1 MRLVPPSLRRRVLA
15 HILDIVYQIETMLG
29 ELEQIVLLAVLRV
42 GDAAYGVPVHE
53 EIVRL
58 TRRDL
63 TLGTVYKTLSRL
75 EAKGFV
81 RSYEGDPTPQRGGR
95 RTRCFA
101 VTTAGRRS
109 LESTLATLRRMAV
122 GLDVGLEPT

>member
-1 MRLVPPSLRRRVLA
+1 
-15 HILDIVYQIETMLG
+15 MLG

-75 EAKGFV
+75 EDEGIRPIV
-81 RSYEGDPTPQRGGR
+81 RGRPDASARRAPDALLCRDHRRTQVARVDARRAPSHGRRPRR
-95 RTRCFA
+95 RTRTH
-101 VTTAGRRS
+101 VT
-109 LESTLATLRRMAV
+109 
-122 GLDVGLEPT
+122 P

>member
-1 MRLVPPSLRRRVLA
+1 
-15 HILDIVYQIETMLG
+15 MLG

-42 GDAAYGVPVHE
+42 GDAAYGVPVHD
-53 EIVRL
+53 EIIRL
-58 TRRDL
+58 ARRDL

-75 EAKGFV
+75 EEKGFV

-101 VTTAGRRS
+101 VTTAGRKS
-109 LESTLATLRRMAV
+109 LESSLATLRRMVNNGDALTGRAPASRPRV
-122 GLDVGLEPT
+122 DQLLRG

>member
-1 MRLVPPSLRRRVLA
+1 MVLRRPA
-15 HILDIVYQIETMLG
+15 FAYILDIVYQMTAMLG

-42 GDAAYGVPVHE
+42 GDAAYGVPVHD

-58 TRRDL
+58 ARRDL

-75 EAKGFV
+75 EEKGFV

-101 VTTAGRRS
+101 VTTAGRKS
-109 LESTLATLRRMAV
+109 LESSLATLRRMAI

>member
-1 MRLVPPSLRRRVLA
+1 LRRDEAA
-15 HILDIVYQIETMLG
+15 HILDIVYQIATMLG

-42 GDAAYGVPVHE
+42 GDAAYGVPVHD

-58 TRRDL
+58 ARRDL

-75 EAKGFV
+75 EKKGYV

-101 VTTAGRRS
+101 VTAAGRRS

>member
-1 MRLVPPSLRRRVLA
+1 
-15 HILDIVYQIETMLG
+15 MLG

-42 GDAAYGVPVHE
+42 GEAAYGVPVHD

-58 TRRDL
+58 TGRDL
-63 TLGTVYKTLSRL
+63 TLGTVYKTLARL
-75 EAKGFV
+75 EQKGFV

-101 VTTAGRRS
+101 VSSSGRRA
-109 LESTLATLRRMAV
+109 LESTLAALRRMAV

>member
-1 MRLVPPSLRRRVLA
+1 LRSLA
-15 HILDIVYQIETMLG
+15 SGHILDIVYQIETMLG
-29 ELEQIVLLAVLRV
+29 ELEQIVILAVLRV
-42 GDAAYGVPVHE
+42 GDAAYGVPVHD

-63 TLGTVYKTLSRL
+63 TIGTVYKTLARL
-75 EAKGFV
+75 EDKGFV
-81 RSYEGDPTPQRGGR
+81 RSYAGDPTPQRGGR

-101 VTTAGRRS
+101 VTITGRRA

>member
-1 MRLVPPSLRRRVLA
+1 
-15 HILDIVYQIETMLG
+15 MLG

-42 GDAAYGVPVHE
+42 GDGAYGVPVHD

-58 TRRDL
+58 ARRDL
-63 TLGTVYKTLSRL
+63 TIGTVYKTLARL
-75 EAKGFV
+75 EDKGLV

-101 VTTAGRRS
+101 VTTAGKRA
-109 LESTLATLRRMAV
+109 LEASLATLRRMTM

>member
-1 MRLVPPSLRRRVLA
+1 LRRRA
-15 HILDIVYQIETMLG
+15 STYILDIVYQIATMLG

-42 GDAAYGVPVHE
+42 GDAAYGVPVHD
-53 EIVRL
+53 EIIRL
-58 TRRDL
+58 ARRDL

-75 EAKGFV
+75 EEKGFV

-101 VTTAGRRS
+101 VTTAGRKS
-109 LESTLATLRRMAV
+109 LESSLATLRRMAV

>member
-1 MRLVPPSLRRRVLA
+1 
-15 HILDIVYQIETMLG
+15 MLG

-58 TRRDL
+58 ARRDL

-101 VTTAGRRS
+101 VTTAGRKS
-109 LESTLATLRRMAV
+109 LEATIATLRRIAV
-122 GLDVGLEPT
+122 GLAVGVGPRGGA

>member
-1 MRLVPPSLRRRVLA
+1 LRA
-15 HILDIVYQIETMLG
+15 SAQANILDIVYHIETWMLG
-29 ELEQIVLLAVLRV
+29 ELEQLVLLAVLRV
-42 GDAAYGVPVHE
+42 GDDAYGVPVHD

-58 TRRDL
+58 ARRDL

-75 EAKGFV
+75 EDKGYA

-101 VTTAGRRS
+101 VTPSGRKALQAS
-109 LESTLATLRRMAV
+109 LATLRRMAG